1 MMKPS
6 ESLRAAGRPIAYYPK
21 LAKPLGGVNAA
32 ILFGHFFYWNDKTQY
47 ESGIYRTAEEI
58 EIETGLSVQEQR
70 TARAKLRERGV
81 LIETEK
87 RIEHRIYY
95 KLNLDAFDDLMLQ
108 HSGGVGNQQPR
119 NAISTAPN
127 FKINIRGGGEPTAPK
142 CNINSP
148 ELQNQHSGGGESTAP
163 KCNINSPEL
172 QNQHSGSE
180 ESTAVIRTEDLT
192 EDLAVYTPLPPN
204 AGNGKGGLN
213 ADAFVSADAETCG
226 RETGE
231 PTSPKAESDS
241 NGNGGLSGK
250 PKNANVPRRRKTHGV
265 PLQEIADLYNEVLG
279 GRLPSVQVLNDTRKR
294 AIANRWCEMLGTA
307 APNGKVRFGD
317 KETGLAWFA
326 GFFRKVAMNPFW
338 MGENQTG
345 FAVGFDWIFKAGN
358 FVKILEWHPPK
369 TNQAARGRA

>member
-6 ESLRAAGRPIAYYPK
+6 EGLRVAGRPIAYYPK

-47 ESGIYRTAEEI
+47 ELGIYRTAEEI

-108 HSGGVGNQQPR
+108 HSG
-119 NAISTAPN
+119 S
-127 FKINIRGGGEPTAPK
+127 E
-142 CNINSP
+142 
-148 ELQNQHSGGGESTAP
+148 ESTAP

-204 AGNGKGGLN
+204 AENGKGGLN
-213 ADAFVSADAETCG
+213 ADAFVSADAETCERG
-226 RETGE
+226 SDE
-231 PTSPKAESDS
+231 PTSLKTKSDS
-241 NGNGGLSGK
+241 NGNGSLSGK
-250 PKNANVPRRRKTHGV
+250 PKNANVPRRRKSDGV

-294 AIANRWCEMLGTA
+294 AIVNRWCEMLGTA

-345 FAVGFDWIFKAGN
+345 FAVNFDWIFKAGN

-369 TNQAARGRA
+369 TN

>member
-6 ESLRAAGRPIAYYPK
+6 ESLRVAGRPIAYYPK

-32 ILFGHFFYWNDKTQY
+32 ILFGHFFYWHDKTQY
-47 ESGIYRTAEEI
+47 ELGIYRTAEEI

-108 HSGGVGNQQPR
+108 HSG
-119 NAISTAPN
+119 S
-127 FKINIRGGGEPTAPK
+127 E
-142 CNINSP
+142 
-148 ELQNQHSGGGESTAP
+148 ESTAA

-204 AGNGKGGLN
+204 AENGKGGLN
-213 ADAFVSADAETCG
+213 ADAFVSANAETCEW
-226 RETGE
+226 ETGK
-231 PTSPKAESDS
+231 PTSLKTKSDS
-241 NGNGGLSGK
+241 NGNGSLSGK
-250 PKNANVPRRRKTHGV
+250 PKNANVPRRRKSDGV

-294 AIANRWCEMLGTA
+294 AIVNRWCEMLGTA

-345 FAVGFDWIFKAGN
+345 FAVNFDWIFKAGN

-369 TNQAARGRA
+369 TN